1 MSRRAVRDRRQRPL
15 IACRSSAVLP
25 RASRS
30 PRRTRPGRVI
40 EGGMSAPDTASPEP
54 DAPPQPRLFAPS
66 AATLNWVITI
76 GFVSLGYAMYM
87 RYLVIEQPSVG
98 LACDAGLKTW
108 LCLSRKVAAALF
120 DNYVFGW
127 VSLGAAVLALIRPSV
142 PLFTIGL
149 AATAFGIVLYNA
161 SLSGFAAALLI
172 MCFSRPVTE
181 AG

>member
-1 MSRRAVRDRRQRPL
+1 MEA
-15 IACRSSAVLP
+15 A
-25 RASRS
+25 
-30 PRRTRPGRVI
+30 
-40 EGGMSAPDTASPEP
+40 MTASETPAQP
-54 DAPPQPRLFAPS
+54 GDAPRPPRLFAPS
-66 AATLNWVITI
+66 AAALNWVISI

-149 AATAFGIVLYNA
+149 VFTAFGIVLYNA

-172 MCFSRPVTE
+172 MCFARPVTE
-181 AG
+181 

>member
-1 MSRRAVRDRRQRPL
+1 
-15 IACRSSAVLP
+15 
-25 RASRS
+25 
-30 PRRTRPGRVI
+30 
-40 EGGMSAPDTASPEP
+40 MSAPDAASPGPATLGP
-54 DAPPQPRLFAPS
+54 DAPRKPRLFAPS
-66 AATLNWVITI
+66 AAALNWVISI

-98 LACDAGLKTW
+98 LACDAGLETW

-127 VSLGAAVLALIRPSV
+127 VSLGAAALALIRPSV

-149 AATAFGIVLYNA
+149 VATALGIVLYNA

-172 MCFSRPVTE
+172 MCFARPVTE
-181 AG
+181 TG

>member
-1 MSRRAVRDRRQRPL
+1 
-15 IACRSSAVLP
+15 
-25 RASRS
+25 
-30 PRRTRPGRVI
+30 
-40 EGGMSAPDTASPEP
+40 MSAPDAAAPGPASPGP
-54 DAPPQPRLFAPS
+54 DATRKPRLFAPS
-66 AATLNWVITI
+66 AAALNWVISI

-98 LACDAGLKTW
+98 LACDAGLTTW

-149 AATAFGIVLYNA
+149 VATAFGIVLYNA

-172 MCFSRPVTE
+172 MCFARPVTE
-181 AG
+181 TV